1 MSNEMM
7 IIIIVML
14 LFLIV
19 FILIFYKFQSSTLKM
34 INEIDKNHHNEMN
47 DMHSKINNEV
57 NHAYIMKLALKYIDS
72 KIPKP
77 ETPKYEQISIFD
89 DGSTL

>member
-1 MSNEMM
+1 
-7 IIIIVML
+7 ML
-14 LFLIV
+14 PDILAKFV
-19 FILIFYKFQSSTLKM
+19 ANNQDYHILILKPIYKLDEM
-34 INEIDKNHHNEMN
+34 LEYIGKN
-47 DMHSKINNEV
+47 SKINNEV

-77 ETPKYEQISIFD
+77 EAPKIKYKQISIFD

>member
-1 MSNEMM
+1 MLPDILSKFVANNQDYHLLILKPIYKLDEMLQY
-7 IIIIVML
+7 IAK
-14 LFLIV
+14 
-19 FILIFYKFQSSTLKM
+19 Y
-34 INEIDKNHHNEMN
+34 
-47 DMHSKINNEV
+47 SKINNEV

-89 DGSTL
+89 DGSTLW

>member
-1 MSNEMM
+1 
-7 IIIIVML
+7 
-14 LFLIV
+14 
-19 FILIFYKFQSSTLKM
+19 
-34 INEIDKNHHNEMN
+34 
-47 DMHSKINNEV
+47 
-57 NHAYIMKLALKYIDS
+57 MKLALKYINS